1 MSSTDR
7 EKEIETENAFNVE
20 LNENNQTKTTI
31 DLNKIFHIDLSY
43 NFDLLKDLL
52 STIIKNQKLKDDKI
66 LDLESQILDFKTLFN
81 EILKD
86 PEKTKK
92 IQESRASTVLLK
104 GKEFPNVSCLHY
116 LISPPPNDI
125 ILEPSSKNDPIINQ
139 IIVSSILFI
148 YIIKINFYFFINI
161 IEKNKWYK

>member
-1 MSSTDR
+1 MSSTER
-7 EKEIETENAFNVE
+7 EKEIELEKPFNVE
-20 LNENNQTKTTI
+20 LNENNTQEKTTI

-66 LDLESQILDFKTLFN
+66 LDLESQIIDFKALFN
-81 EILKD
+81 EITQD

-92 IQESRASTVLLK
+92 LQESRSKASTLLLK
-104 GKEFPNVSCLHY
+104 GKDFPNVSCLHY

-139 IIVSSILFI
+139 IIVSNILFI
-148 YIIKINFYFFINI
+148 CIIKIYFYNYYR
-161 IEKNKWYK
+161 EKQMV

>member
-1 MSSTDR
+1 MSSTER
-7 EKEIETENAFNVE
+7 EKEIEAENAFNVE

-125 ILEPSSKNDPIINQ
+125 ILEPSSKNDPI
-139 IIVSSILFI
+139 
-148 YIIKINFYFFINI
+148 
-161 IEKNKWYK
+161 YKTRDRKKSC

>member
-1 MSSTDR
+1 MSSTER
-7 EKEIETENAFNVE
+7 EKEIEAENAFNVE

-148 YIIKINFYFFINI
+148 YIIKINFYFL
-161 IEKNKWYK
+161 

>member
-1 MSSTDR
+1 MD
-7 EKEIETENAFNVE
+7 EKNFLIYCIKNINKVNKVNRLLAPVKFKRCLKQLFDEIPE
-20 LNENNQTKTTI
+20 
-31 DLNKIFHIDLSY
+31 
-43 NFDLLKDLL
+43 
-52 STIIKNQKLKDDKI
+52 TIIVGDPKFLNG
-66 LDLESQILDFKTLFN
+66 FKALFN
-81 EILKD
+81 EIMND

-92 IQESRASTVLLK
+92 IQESRASTILLK

-148 YIIKINFYFFINI
+148 YIIKYIFINN

>member
-1 MSSTDR
+1 MSSTER
-7 EKEIETENAFNVE
+7 EKEKEIETENAFNVE
-20 LNENNQTKTTI
+20 LNENNNHSKTTI

-66 LDLESQILDFKTLFN
+66 LDLESQILDFKSLFN
-81 EILKD
+81 EIMND

-92 IQESRASTVLLK
+92 IQESRASTILLR

-148 YIIKINFYFFINI
+148 YIIKYIFINI

>member
-1 MSSTDR
+1 MSSTER
-7 EKEIETENAFNVE
+7 EKEIELEKPFNVE
-20 LNENNQTKTTI
+20 LNENNTQEKTTI

-66 LDLESQILDFKTLFN
+66 LDLENQIIDFKALFN
-81 EILKD
+81 EITQD

-92 IQESRASTVLLK
+92 LQESRSKASTLLLK

-139 IIVSSILFI
+139 IIVSNILFI
-148 YIIKINFYFFINI
+148 CIIIIYFYNYYR
-161 IEKNKWYK
+161 EKQMV